1 MLIKAPASA
10 LPLELK
16 KWVYVNKYGVWHRV
30 NSLRSCP
37 SILEVTVGMLNT
49 SPATKYYPASDNYK
63 QQNEHLEQ
71 REDVGD
77 PQGGAVMR
85 DHD

>member
-16 KWVYVNKYGVWHRV
+16 RWVYVNKYGVLHQV
-30 NSLRSCP
+30 NSRRPCP
-37 SILEVTVGMLNT
+37 SILEVIVGMLHT

-63 QQNEHLEQ
+63 QQDEHLEH
-71 REDVGD
+71 REDVGN